1 MTAGLLA
8 SVRKLIAGD
17 PASRA
22 AADGVQTCE
31 QLSQYLAR
39 IIGEIGVRT
48 LLVRSTVLTSARFP
62 WLASA
67 IPSVAS
73 ADSPW
78 AALRVAMSHQDPD
91 TASEALVG
99 LLSTFIDL
107 LGRLIGDALL
117 AHLLHVLWP
126 ELFPP
131 PTKGTP

>member
-8 SVRKLIAGD
+8 AVRKLVATD
-17 PASRA
+17 PASPA
-22 AADGVQTCE
+22 AADGVQACE
-31 QLSQYLAR
+31 QLSQHLAR
-39 IIGEIGVRT
+39 IIGETGVRT
-48 LLVRSTVLTSARFP
+48 LLVRSTVLTSATFP

-67 IPSVAS
+67 IASAAS
-73 ADSPW
+73 ADSQW

-117 AHLLHVLWP
+117 ARLLDMLWP

>member
-8 SVRKLIAGD
+8 SVRKLVATD
-17 PASRA
+17 PASPA
-22 AADGVQTCE
+22 AIDGVQACE
-31 QLSQYLAR
+31 QLSQHLAR
-39 IIGEIGVRT
+39 IIGETGVRT
-48 LLVRSTVLTSARFP
+48 LLVRSIVLTSARFP

-67 IPSVAS
+67 SAAS
-73 ADSPW
+73 ADSLW
-78 AALRVAMSHQDPD
+78 GALRVAMSHQDPD

-131 PTKGTP
+131 STKGT

>member
-8 SVRKLIAGD
+8 SVRKLVATD
-17 PASRA
+17 PASPA
-22 AADGVQTCE
+22 AVDGVQACE
-31 QLSQYLAR
+31 QLSQHLAR
-39 IIGEIGVRT
+39 IIGETGVRT
-48 LLVRSTVLTSARFP
+48 LLVRSIVLTSARFP

-67 IPSVAS
+67 SASAAS

-78 AALRVAMSHQDPD
+78 AVLRMTMSHQDPD
-91 TASEALVG
+91 AASEALVG

-131 PTKGTP
+131 TTKGTT